1 MRIIVV
7 GCGKIG
13 KTIIANLIREKHE
26 VVAIDSKPS
35 IVAEVSNLF
44 DVMAI
49 CGNGAEYDKLE
60 KAEVNKADIFVAVTN
75 SDELNMLACFAAKR
89 MGAKHTVARIRNAG
103 NNDDSLAFMRKQLEL
118 SVAINPEKRTARAIY
133 NLLKLSSASKV
144 ETFGNHGFE
153 MMEFTL
159 RESSALDGLSLI
171 DLKKKYNKTAFL
183 VCAVGRDDKMFIPKG
198 DFTLR
203 AGDKVGLIMSEEDTT
218 PVLKMLG
225 IAQKQVRNVIV
236 LGAGRTSYYLTE
248 MLLKHRISVKII
260 ERDKARCEEFS
271 ERFPRAEVVCGD
283 GMSGDLLAEE
293 GISEADALVALTG
306 RDEEN
311 ILISFYAMSQ
321 SVPKVVAKVNRGEQ
335 SALAEKL
342 GLECIVSP
350 QKTVADILVRYAR
363 ALQMSVG
370 SEMEKLYSLMNGNAE
385 GLEFNVLPDFPFCDI
400 PLKRLRF
407 KPGILLAGILRGKE
421 KIIPGGDDV
430 IKSGDKVILIASDCI
445 VYSLTE
451 VIEGENE

>member
-13 KTIIANLIREKHE
+13 KTIIANLIKEKHE
-26 VVAIDSKPS
+26 VLAIDSDPS
-35 IVAEVSNLF
+35 VVSEVSNLY

-60 KAEVNKADIFVAVTN
+60 KAEVNKADVFVAVTN

-89 MGAKHTVARIRNAG
+89 MGAKHTVARIRNAV

-118 SVAINPEKRTARAIY
+118 SMAVNPEKRTARAIY
-133 NLLKLSSASKV
+133 NLLRLPSASKV

-159 RESSALDGLSLI
+159 REGSAIDGISLT
-171 DLKKKYNKTAFL
+171 DLKKKHSRTRFL

-198 DFTLR
+198 DFALR
-203 AGDKVGLIMSEEDTT
+203 SGDKIGLIMSEGDET
-218 PVLKMLG
+218 PVLKMFG
-225 IAQKQVRNVIV
+225 IAQKQSKSVII

-248 MLLKHRISVKII
+248 MLLKHRVSVKII
-260 ERDKARCEEFS
+260 EFDKERCEQIA

-283 GMSGDLLAEE
+283 GMSGDLLTEA
-293 GISEADALVALTG
+293 GLSEADALVALTG

-321 SVPKVVAKVNRGEQ
+321 NVPKVVAKVNRGEQ
-335 SALAEKL
+335 SVLAEKL

-350 QKTVADILVRYAR
+350 QKTVSDIILRYAR

-385 GLEFNVLPDFPFCDI
+385 GLEFNVLPDFPYCDI
-400 PLKRLRF
+400 PLKQLRF
-407 KPGILLAGILRGKE
+407 KQGILLAGILRGKE
-421 KIIPGGDDV
+421 KIIPCGDDV

-445 VYSLTE
+445 VYSLTD
-451 VIEGENE
+451 VIERESE